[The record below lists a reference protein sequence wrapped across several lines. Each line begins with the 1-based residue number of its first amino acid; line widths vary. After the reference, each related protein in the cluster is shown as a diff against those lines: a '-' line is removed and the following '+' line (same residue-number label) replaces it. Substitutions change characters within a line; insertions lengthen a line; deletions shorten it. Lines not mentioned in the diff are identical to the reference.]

1 MPSHV
6 GLRFYPTEQELL
18 EFYLL
23 HKITENPNLYQAGD
37 DIPVKDCDLY
47 GPHEPNLI
55 WDLYEGDQLM
65 AGQALYF
72 FTQLKKVSPKG
83 SRFNRKIG
91 FGAWQG
97 EDGAKPVLAVG
108 SDDQILGFKKRFRY
122 ESRKNPEQNGRWIM
136 HEFTINPALL
146 GNQYSHKALDF
157 VLCRVKKNESENH
170 SEKANLGGK
179 PRKSKQVGETNDCRR
194 RSSGSKRKPK
204 EVVASS
210 SHIDLDDECFQ
221 SKRLKAEQNSVLI
234 EQSHSPC
241 STNSLNTVDHQ
252 GEIIHSVPEYPT
264 LFDVEEYM
272 ASLVQILEKDQHDE
286 GSQNGQQGAE
296 AEAVCIQQNQAND
309 IPCSSNNN
317 VQTVEFEGE
326 MEHSLSEVY
335 DIFDVERYSSSL
347 DQILESER
355 TEGHGDAAVQNKQ
368 QEAVEEEALL
378 AQQNDPIELPCLDNI
393 LEIVE
398 SEVEIDSLPD
408 RLVFDVRE
416 FLSELDKIA
425 EPRDEEGGKLQAVAW
440 EEEMG
445 PLPVEFLSRVNQVL
459 NRVM

>member
-1 MPSHV
+1 M
-6 GLRFYPTEQELL
+6 
-18 EFYLL
+18 
-23 HKITENPNLYQAGD
+23 
-37 DIPVKDCDLY
+37 
-47 GPHEPNLI
+47 
-55 WDLYEGDQLM
+55 
-65 AGQALYF
+65 
-72 FTQLKKVSPKG
+72 
-83 SRFNRKIG
+83 
-91 FGAWQG
+91 
-97 EDGAKPVLAVG
+97 
-108 SDDQILGFKKRFRY
+108 
-122 ESRKNPEQNGRWIM
+122 
-136 HEFTINPALL
+136 
-146 GNQYSHKALDF
+146 
-157 VLCRVKKNESENH
+157 
-170 SEKANLGGK
+170 
-179 PRKSKQVGETNDCRR
+179 
-194 RSSGSKRKPK
+194 
-204 EVVASS
+204 
-210 SHIDLDDECFQ
+210 
-221 SKRLKAEQNSVLI
+221 
-234 EQSHSPC
+234 
-241 STNSLNTVDHQ
+241 
-252 GEIIHSVPEYPT
+252 PEYPT
-264 LFDVEEYM
+264 LFDVERYM
-272 ASLVQILEKDQHDE
+272 ASLVQILEKDQHNE

-296 AEAVCIQQNQAND
+296 AEAVCIQHNQAND

-326 MEHSLSEVY
+326 IEHSLSEVY

-355 TEGHGDAAVQNKQ
+355 TEDHGDAAIQNKQ

-378 AQQNDPIELPCLDNI
+378 AQQNDPIELLCLDNI